1 MNILITG
8 ATGTL
13 GSSLVKEC
21 INRGHNPI
29 CLGHSEARTQNLQK
43 KYLDIPIYNIEISHD
58 IELLEKI
65 INQHHIDY
73 IIHAAAMKHI
83 GICENNP
90 SKAIDINILGSRNVI
105 SVAQKYSVRNVI
117 AISTD
122 KAINPSCVYGCS
134 KLLMEKIML
143 EHGYSTLQGV
153 NFFFSNGSVLHI
165 WDKAVEENNPILIN
179 KNDTTRYFIRTKD
192 VANKILDNLDSKGQ
206 YICLDSCS
214 KISLHQLAKAFCSY
228 HNYTNVAD
236 YPSVSAEKTEEE
248 IPENMKIIDT
258 DQESLVRLIAEY
270 YNGD

>member
-13 GSSLVKEC
+13 GFSLVTQC
-21 INRGHNPI
+21 LNRGHNPI

-43 KYLDIPIYNIEISHD
+43 KFPNVPVYNIEISHD
-58 IELLEKI
+58 IELLERI

-90 SKAIDINILGSRNVI
+90 SKAIDINILGSRNII
-105 SVAQKYSVRNVI
+105 SLAQKYSIRNVI

-153 NFFFSNGSVLHI
+153 NFFFSNGSVPHL
-165 WDKAVEENNPILIN
+165 WDKAVK
-179 KNDTTRYFIRTKD
+179 KNEPVLVNTEDTTRYFIRTKD
-192 VANKILDNLDSKGQ
+192 VANKLLDSLDIKGKN
-206 YICLDSCS
+206 ISLDSCF
-214 KISLHQLAKAFCSY
+214 KVSLHKLAAAFCEY
-228 HNYTNVAD
+228 HKHDKVED
-236 YPSVSAEKTEEE
+236 YHSISAEKTEEE
-248 IPENMKIIDT
+248 IPENMKIVET
-258 DQESLVRLIAEY
+258 SQELLVQLIEEY
-270 YNGD
+270 YNGN